1 MCVATTST
9 FSGQNIGSQSCPKG
23 LPFLAQSCCVAAAEV
38 RTDSRTLV
46 GMTHLGFK
54 IPEFPVKLDRFGKPK
69 AISYTV
75 GISVSLSHIT
85 LLFS

>member
-1 MCVATTST
+1 MAVRVAPRDYL
-9 FSGQNIGSQSCPKG
+9 FYPKAVVSP
-23 LPFLAQSCCVAAAEV
+23 LLRLVV
-38 RTDSRTLV
+38 RTDSKTLV

-54 IPEFPVKLDRFGKPK
+54 IPEFPVKLDQFGKPK

-75 GISVSLSHIT
+75 GISVSLTHIT

>member
-1 MCVATTST
+1 MAVRVAPRDYL
-9 FSGQNIGSQSCPKG
+9 CKPKAVVSP
-23 LPFLAQSCCVAAAEV
+23 LLRLVV

-54 IPEFPVKLDRFGKPK
+54 IPEFPVKLDQFGKPK

-75 GISVSLSHIT
+75 GISVSLTHIT

>member
-9 FSGQNIGSQSCPKG
+9 FSGQNIDIQICPKG
-23 LPFLAQSCCVAAAEV
+23 LPFLAQSCCVTAAEV

-54 IPEFPVKLDRFGKPK
+54 IPEIPVKLDQFGKPK

-75 GISVSLSHIT
+75 GISVSLTHIT